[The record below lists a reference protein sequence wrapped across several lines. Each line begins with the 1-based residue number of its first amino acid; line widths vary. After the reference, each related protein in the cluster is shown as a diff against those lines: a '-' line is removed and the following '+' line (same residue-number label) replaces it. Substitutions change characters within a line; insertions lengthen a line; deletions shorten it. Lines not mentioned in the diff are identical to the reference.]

1 MGLII
6 SCIRPICHQTC
17 RRNDTSKPET
27 PQQYDF
33 GQLIPQVCQ
42 AYSINPSRIKLYEG
56 KLSGSDLNEIYNC
69 CDLGLTTT
77 SGEGWGLI
85 PCEMSLCKV
94 PQLIPKFSSFPEI
107 FPQSTGLIPVT
118 PRSFWVGRELN
129 QPAEDLIHS
138 FEVLLKSYLS
148 FESTED
154 HLEVSPGV
162 TTICISPHGRD
173 QVDHI
178 LLN

>member
-1 MGLII
+1 LFVDSQEFFPLSDRPTLRKKWLGPGFEKKFIIGAINANNTRKRWDLLFHAFGRFATKHTDVMLLIKI
-6 SCIRPICHQTC
+6 
-17 RRNDTSKPET
+17 DTSKPET

-42 AYSINPSRIKLYEG
+42 AYSINPSRIKLHEG

-94 PQLIPKFSSFPEI
+94 PSLLFLKYF
-107 FPQSTGLIPVT
+107 
-118 PRSFWVGRELN
+118 LN
-129 QPAEDLIHS
+129 RLD
-138 FEVLLKSYLS
+138 
-148 FESTED
+148 
-154 HLEVSPGV
+154 
-162 TTICISPHGRD
+162 
-173 QVDHI
+173 
-178 LLN
+178 